1 MQAEASLT
9 QFAVSPGE
17 MVPFSLRAQNR
28 FLRFSGGQHVPRQA
42 SLKHPEAKGSQ
53 GESALAAA
61 SSVLL
66 CAPEPSLLFRPPVQA
81 PGVAAARAG
90 RRGRNSRC
98 GGGEMMTSDC

>member
-9 QFAVSPGE
+9 QFAVSSGE

-28 FLRFSGGQHVPRQA
+28 FLRFSGGQRVPRQA
-42 SLKHPEAKGSQ
+42 SLKHPEATGSQ

-66 CAPEPSLLFRPPVQA
+66 CVPPNPHCSSGHPSRPLGWPQPEPAV
-81 PGVAAARAG
+81 
-90 RRGRNSRC
+90 
-98 GGGEMMTSDC
+98 GEGTADVGEER